1 VLQNYLYSIL
11 IKSYKVGIKCKP
23 LFRNYLYSTLIKGF
37 KIGLKSIPH
46 INVCILMFIIMTPQK
61 VSKIPLLYHNNNE
74 YQNYYTRKQLR
85 SPQDRLEIKS

>member
-1 VLQNYLYSIL
+1 LTLEQHIVLQNYLYSIL

-46 INVCILMFIIMTPQK
+46 INVHMYID
-61 VSKIPLLYHNNNE
+61 VYHNDTTEGVKN
-74 YQNYYTRKQLR
+74 
-85 SPQDRLEIKS
+85 SIIIPQQ